1 MERFH
6 CLEESTETIDVL
18 IESAY
23 GDGELSQITQSVD
36 AVFQQLGARVI
47 HEVSCAGESIIHLFI
62 ASAQSDSMKA
72 FNNRPA

>member
-23 GDGELSQITQSVD
+23 GDGELSQITQSVM
-36 AVFQQLGARVI
+36 LY
-47 HEVSCAGESIIHLFI
+47 
-62 ASAQSDSMKA
+62 
-72 FNNRPA
+72 FNNSELELFMKSRMQVSRSYICLLLLRNLTV